1 MSAITQIAKLA
12 LDPSSRWENI
22 PIQKEVGYLKEGKMR
37 ISGKALFNLTA
48 ADLMNEEVETIP
60 PWMTLPAA
68 ARTLARSH
76 ISGAPVV
83 NTEGECVGVISTT
96 DFMTWAEKGE
106 PPDKKSTAAEVCFPW
121 QIVDEDN
128 FTANSVRG
136 HMTADPVT
144 VRSNVSIG
152 ELAQKMVDAHI
163 HRLIVVNEENKPI
176 GVISSTDILA
186 ALANA
191 VNSKRQL
198 ERRS

>member
-1 MSAITQIAKLA
+1 
-12 LDPSSRWENI
+12 
-22 PIQKEVGYLKEGKMR
+22 MR
-37 ISGKALFNLTA
+37 ISGKPLFNLTA
-48 ADLMNEEVETIP
+48 ADLMNEDVETIP

-68 ARTLARSH
+68 ARMLARSH

-106 PPDKKSTAAEVCFPW
+106 SSSKKSASGEVYAPW
-121 QIVDEDN
+121 QIVDDDN

-144 VRSNVSIG
+144 VRPDESIG
-152 ELAQKMVDAHI
+152 DLAQKMVDAHI
-163 HRLIVVNEENKPI
+163 HRLIVVNEENKPL
-176 GVISSTDILA
+176 GVVSTTDILA

-191 VNSKRQL
+191 ANSKRQL